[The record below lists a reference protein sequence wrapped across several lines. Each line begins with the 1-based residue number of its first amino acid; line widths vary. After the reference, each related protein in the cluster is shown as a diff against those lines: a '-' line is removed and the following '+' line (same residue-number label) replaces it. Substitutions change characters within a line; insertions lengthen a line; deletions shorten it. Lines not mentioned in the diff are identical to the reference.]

1 MLTHYTMV
9 HECKEVPFAI
19 IHQEEIPFGYP
30 NPGLYRYLQLLN
42 EGTRCPDCGYWTT
55 RVHEHH
61 MKQVVA
67 GAHNDTPIFDHFNH
81 RRFICDACCR
91 TFMEPLPWLKPY
103 QRMSVIAK
111 QSLIFA
117 TADRT
122 FKSVGEAFD
131 RSGQT
136 IGVHARACHGEHPA
150 ISDRSTPALIGL
162 DEISLAKGKG
172 KYRLVMYDLSVP
184 WRPQLFELHESRRKE
199 AVMDLF
205 NQLSQPEQ
213 VIAVAIDMWRP
224 YQTAIKAALPQAIV
238 VIDAFHVI
246 QASTRALDDVRKS
259 VQHVLTKEERV
270 ALKEDKDLFAER
282 TEELTPEQQERLKH
296 WETTSPTLAQ
306 AMRLHQKL
314 RQLYQCND
322 LEEAL
327 DHLGAWEKEVI
338 ASSLEPF
345 DDLLKTIWN
354 WLPEIL
360 HRFHY
365 RISNAKTEGKNNQ
378 LRTMNQQGFG
388 YSLFSLQAR
397 MQVKEEKEAIL
408 KWRKYQARCEQR
420 IHQEEY
426 PPAA

>member
-1 MLTHYTMV
+1 MV
-9 HECKEVPFAI
+9 NK
-19 IHQEEIPFGYP
+19 
-30 NPGLYRYLQLLN
+30 
-42 EGTRCPDCGYWTT
+42 
-55 RVHEHH
+55 
-61 MKQVVA
+61 
-67 GAHNDTPIFDHFNH
+67 
-81 RRFICDACCR
+81 
-91 TFMEPLPWLKPY
+91 KPY

-131 RSGQT
+131 RSGQH

-246 QASTRALDDVRKS
+246 QASTHALDDVRKS

-270 ALKEDKDLFAER
+270 ALKR
-282 TEELTPEQQERLKH
+282 RQRLV
-296 WETTSPTLAQ
+296 
-306 AMRLHQKL
+306 
-314 RQLYQCND
+314 C
-322 LEEAL
+322 
-327 DHLGAWEKEVI
+327 
-338 ASSLEPF
+338 
-345 DDLLKTIWN
+345 
-354 WLPEIL
+354 
-360 HRFHY
+360 
-365 RISNAKTEGKNNQ
+365 
-378 LRTMNQQGFG
+378 
-388 YSLFSLQAR
+388 
-397 MQVKEEKEAIL
+397 
-408 KWRKYQARCEQR
+408 
-420 IHQEEY
+420 
-426 PPAA
+426 